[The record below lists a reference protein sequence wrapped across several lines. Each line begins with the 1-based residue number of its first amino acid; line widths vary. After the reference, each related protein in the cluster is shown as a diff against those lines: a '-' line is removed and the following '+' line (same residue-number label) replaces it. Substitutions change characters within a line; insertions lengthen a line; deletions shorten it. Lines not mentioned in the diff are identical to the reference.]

1 MNENQFQIKVYSPRL
16 FHILMIQSQDNV
28 PYLCKSSW
36 NTNPID
42 QLTIHPL
49 KYHPIIS
56 FLLHYYGI
64 LVIIYPHN

>member
-1 MNENQFQIKVYSPRL
+1 MNENQFQIQDYSLRL
-16 FHILMIQSQDNV
+16 FHILMIYSQDNI

-49 KYHPIIS
+49 KIPPYYQFSIALLWYLSYHLPT
-56 FLLHYYGI
+56 
-64 LVIIYPHN
+64 